1 MSSFDEAITEKL
13 KDERDRYREAVQAG
27 DIVISTLINHLEEY
41 VSDIFD
47 TIPELEIE
55 LGNYNRAVQA
65 ILGPRQ
71 GRLSGSEVRGRD
83 V

>member
-55 LGNYNRAVQA
+55 LGNYIRAVLA

-71 GRLSGSEVRGRD
+71 GRVSEVSEP
-83 V
+83 